1 MYIAIKHVH
10 SFIALLSLLL
20 LVASVFY
27 NSYGWV
33 ARKPFSK
40 NNKLMAL
47 LGLIAVHTQFLIG
60 LLLYFV
66 SPLGFSN
73 FSGEAMKNSV
83 SRLYIL
89 EHPLVMIVAL
99 VLITV
104 GYSKLKRPLT
114 DAVKF
119 KRVVTLYSLGLVL
132 ILSRIPWS
140 MWL

>member
-1 MYIAIKHVH
+1 MYIALKHVH
-10 SFIALLSLLL
+10 SIIALLGLLL
-20 LVASVFY
+20 LFASVFY
-27 NSYGWV
+27 NSYGWA

-47 LGLIAVHTQFLIG
+47 VGLIAVHTQFLIG

-66 SPLGFSN
+66 SPLGLSN

-104 GYSKLKRPLT
+104 GYSKLKQLST
-114 DAVKF
+114 DALKF
-119 KRVVTLYSLGLVL
+119 KRVVILYSLGLVL

>member
-33 ARKPFSK
+33 AHKPFSK

-66 SPLGFSN
+66 SPLGLSN

-104 GYSKLKRPLT
+104 GYSKLKQPST

-119 KRVVTLYSLGLVL
+119 KRLVILYSLGLIL

>member
-40 NNKLMAL
+40 TNKLMAL

-66 SPLGFSN
+66 SPLGLSN

-83 SRLYIL
+83 SRLYVL

-104 GYSKLKRPLT
+104 GYSKLKQPST
-114 DAVKF
+114 DVLKF

>member
-1 MYIAIKHVH
+1 MYIAVKHFH
-10 SFIALLSLLL
+10 SLVALLSLLL
-20 LVASVFY
+20 LLASVFY
-27 NSYGWV
+27 NSYGW
-33 ARKPFSK
+33 ATRKPFSK
-40 NNKLMAL
+40 TNKLMAL
-47 LGLIAVHTQFLIG
+47 VGLIAVHTQFLIG

-66 SPLGFSN
+66 SPLGLSN

-104 GYSKLKRPLT
+104 GYSKLKQPST
-114 DAVKF
+114 DALKF
-119 KRVVTLYSLGLVL
+119 KRVVILYSLGLIL